1 MHVGLGYSNR
11 SEKDAF
17 NKAIKM
23 LKEIGVKTNSIS
35 LDKYYSTKKTLKLFD
50 KETAAYLSFQR
61 KIYPEYRIGFD

>member
-35 LDKYYSTKKTLKLFD
+35 LDKYYSTKKTLKLSG
-50 KETAAYLSFQR
+50 KETAVYVISKEESIQN
-61 KIYPEYRIGFD
+61 RI

>member
-23 LKEIGVKTNSIS
+23 LQDIGVKTNSIS
-35 LDKYYSTKKTLKLFD
+35 LDKHYSTKKTLKLSG
-50 KETAAYLSFQR
+50 KETAIYVIPKKNLS
-61 KIYPEYRIGFD
+61 RIQNRI

>member
-23 LKEIGVKTNSIS
+23 LQNIGVKTNSIS
-35 LDKYYSTKKTLKLFD
+35 LDKYYSTKKTLKL
-50 KETAAYLSFQR
+50 SW
-61 KIYPEYRIGFD
+61 

>member
-23 LKEIGVKTNSIS
+23 LKDIGVKTNSIS
-35 LDKYYSTKKTLKLFD
+35 LDKYYITKKTLKLLSG
-50 KETAAYLSFQR
+50 KETA
-61 KIYPEYRIGFD
+61 IYVISKEKSLQNRI